1 MMSRT
6 LCFALVALSVLHGSV
21 AAVAQDKAEPGMIPP
36 SQIETKPTNCEF
48 NVSVLAGADRV
59 AGEGG
64 LIIMIARLG
73 DGERRRDLN
82 RRRLYNARA
91 YLTEFGHRAPPTIVA
106 AEGARVNGFG
116 RIELYVE
123 GKLFHV
129 LMINANDDL
138 AVGAC
143 SFEGKDPCA
152 FERERKL
159 YPCLD
164 RQNRRRD

>member
-1 MMSRT
+1 MSGH
-6 LCFALVALSVLHGSV
+6 LCIVFV
-21 AAVAQDKAEPGMIPP
+21 AALLIPCSITSAGQDKAEPGIVPP
-36 SQIETKPTNCEF
+36 SQIEVRPTNCEF
-48 NVSVLAGADRV
+48 NVSVLAGAV
-59 AGEGG
+59 QAAGEDG

-73 DGERRRDLN
+73 DRETRRDLN
-82 RRRLYNARA
+82 RRRLHNAGA
-91 YLTEFGHRAPPTIVA
+91 YLTGFGHRPARTIVA
-106 AEGARVNGFG
+106 AEGARVRGFG
-116 RIELYVE
+116 RVELYVG

-129 LMINANDDL
+129 LMMNVNNDL

-164 RQNRRRD
+164 TK